1 MKKLLL
7 EILNHPT
14 DMLAILDPEKLEI
27 KACNKNLAVYFAIQ
41 ENECLGKVI
50 FELAGKSVPQEKL
63 NFITRQIKE
72 RQFYLDYE
80 FMDDYQMFFNSAKCD
95 EENCVVVRVS
105 SVKYQYAIEQYRHLF
120 NRNLA
125 GIYRATLEGKI
136 ISCNPAFAHIMGYL
150 NEEEL
155 VGMNTIKLYKNP
167 TERKSFLQLLRTKSE
182 VSNYEIEIIRKD
194 GSLASC
200 LENAYLENMPDGR
213 ELLSGIVIDISEKK
227 RIEQELLESE
237 ARFRTIANV
246 SGESVVF
253 CKGDVIVDC
262 NDQFAKLFGYQKN
275 VEVLG
280 QKLTTFFSPPDI
292 KRIYT
297 TIDISDENQV
307 ELRTFDRDGKTI
319 FIELKGSHIVYKA
332 EQTHV
337 LVINDITSRKK
348 AEHVIEQSVVRLR
361 NLLENSP
368 NGIVILTDE
377 KIRYVNHSACVLLD
391 VEDEDAVFDSNFLQ
405 FVSSMYKREM
415 KDDIGRIRNGEE
427 VEYKEIVLISS
438 SGREIDVGIKNTLT
452 VYENKPSI
460 QVTLNNI
467 SDRKQLV
474 QEQVRIRLIEEINTV
489 LKKEIEE
496 HKITQLKLEEQQRE
510 TLEQKARLESIINST
525 ENLMMW
531 TVDSKF
537 RITMMNRN
545 FTSWMHDFYDE
556 KVAVGQDI
564 MKVLKKHVHPD
575 FYQGQLMAFDNA
587 FKGRPQQVEFPLKSN
602 KGETL
607 WLQAFL
613 NPVYLGEKL
622 EQISCLVY
630 DNTERRQIER
640 MVRDSLKEKE
650 VLLQEVHHRV
660 KNNLQIISSIL
671 SLQSGYVTDEGTLS
685 ILQESRERIKSMSFI
700 HETLY
705 RTSDFSKLEFTPYLK
720 TIISNLVQSYR
731 TPGLEVIFVP
741 DLHDVYLSLDQSIP
755 CGLIVNELVSNAM
768 KYAWKGKKK
777 GKLSVKLH
785 ENEPGLLKL
794 VISDDGIGLPKT
806 FSYEK
811 TDSLGIQLVYTLL
824 EQLDAKVEVKTSS
837 KGTSF
842 NIEFRRV

>member
-14 DMLAILDPEKLEI
+14 DMLAILNQENLEV
-27 KACNKNLAVYFAIQ
+27 KACNKNLALYFAI
-41 ENECLGKVI
+41 NEEEVLGKSI
-50 FELAGKSVPQEKL
+50 FELAGKSVSQEKL
-63 NFITRQIKE
+63 ALIKKQLSE
-72 RQFYLDYE
+72 RQFYLDQDVLE
-80 FMDDYQMFFNSAKCD
+80 DHQLFFNIAKCD
-95 EENCVVVRVS
+95 EEQCVVVRVS
-105 SVKYQYAIEQYRHLF
+105 SIQQLYAIEQYRHLF

-125 GIYRATLEGKI
+125 GIYKATLEGKI
-136 ISCNPAFAHIMGYL
+136 LSCNRAFAQIMGYAS
-150 NEEEL
+150 ESEL
-155 VGMNTIKLYKNP
+155 VGFSTINLYKNP
-167 TERKSFLQLLRTKSE
+167 AERKSFLQLLRTRSE
-182 VSNYEIEIIRKD
+182 VSNYEIEITRKD
-194 GSLASC
+194 GTTASC
-200 LENAYLENMPDGR
+200 LENAYLENAPDGR

-253 CKGDVIVDC
+253 CKGEVIVDC
-262 NDQFAKLFGYQKN
+262 NDQFARLFGYQRN
-275 VEVLG
+275 IEVLG
-280 QKLTTFFSPPDI
+280 QKLTSFFSPPDI
-292 KRIYT
+292 KRIFT
-297 TIDISDENQV
+297 TIEISNENQV

-405 FVSSMYKREM
+405 FVSGYNKSEIR
-415 KDDIGRIRNGEE
+415 DDLQRIRNGEE
-427 VEYKEIVLISS
+427 VEYKEIVLVSS
-438 SGREIDVGIKNTLT
+438 AGREVDVGIKNTLT

-496 HKITQLKLEEQQRE
+496 HKITQQKLEEQQRE
-510 TLEQKARLESIINST
+510 ALEQKARLESIINST

-531 TVDSKF
+531 TVDNKF
-537 RITMMNRN
+537 RITMMNKN
-545 FTSWMHDFYDE
+545 FTLWMQDFYNE
-556 KVAVGQDI
+556 KVAVGMDI

-575 FYQGQLMAFDNA
+575 FYQGQLTAFDNA
-587 FKGRPQQVEFPLKSN
+587 FRGRPQQVEFPLQSN
-602 KGETL
+602 KGDTL

-613 NPVYLGEKL
+613 NPVYLGDKL

-671 SLQSGYVTDEGTLS
+671 SLQSSYVTDEGTLS

-731 TPGLEVIFVP
+731 SPGLQVAFVP

-777 GKLSVKLH
+777 GKLGVKLH
-785 ENEPGLLKL
+785 ENEPGLIELI
-794 VISDDGIGLPKT
+794 ISDDGIGLPKT

-824 EQLDAKVEVKTSS
+824 EQLDARVDVKTSS

-842 NIEFRRV
+842 TILFRRV